1 MKEIYFWSPCLD
13 KVGTYKSTIN
23 STISLSKYSK
33 NKFSI
38 KLINSCGE
46 WDQEKEKLNQYNVEL
61 VDLGYKY
68 FKFLPK
74 KGFLKSRASYFIIFL
89 LSIIPLLRI
98 LIKKKPD
105 FLIAHLLTSL
115 PLILKK
121 IFNFKS
127 NLILR
132 ISGYP
137 KLNFIRKTIWKLV
150 SKKLFGI
157 LCPSED
163 LKNQLINS
171 KIFEIEKL
179 MFIPDPIIE
188 VKKFSI
194 FCNRTKFKDIEQM
207 KKKFFV
213 SAGRLTKQKNFS
225 YLILE
230 FHEFLKENND
240 NFNLLIFGDGEEK
253 EKLNSL
259 IIKLNL
265 EKKIFLMGY
274 SDELFSYMKKAEAFI
289 LSSLWEDPGF
299 VLIESAMNNL
309 FIISSDCKNGPRE
322 FLSNG
327 LGGILYKTGK
337 KDELK
342 KSLNKF
348 LSYKKID
355 KFNQKLNAKK
365 NCNKYTLYKHYTLF
379 KKFLLKLNT

>member
-13 KVGTYKSTIN
+13 RVGTYKSTIN

-33 NKFSI
+33 NEFSI

-46 WDQEKEKLNQYNVEL
+46 WDKEKEKLEKYNIEI

-68 FKFLPK
+68 FKLLPK
-74 KGFLKSRASYFIIFL
+74 KGFFRSRASYLIIFL
-89 LSIIPLLRI
+89 LSFIPLIRL

-105 FLIAHLLTSL
+105 FLIIHLLTSL
-115 PLILKK
+115 PLLLKR
-121 IFNFKS
+121 IFNFNT

-137 KLNFIRKTIWKLV
+137 KLNFLRKLIWKLV

-163 LKNQLINS
+163 LKNQLNIS
-171 KIFEIEKL
+171 KIFESEKL
-179 MFIPDPIIE
+179 LFIPDPIIE

-194 FCNRTKFKDIEQM
+194 GYNKIKSKSVKEMKNR
-207 KKKFFV
+207 FFI
-213 SAGRLTKQKNFS
+213 SAGRLTKQKNFA

-230 FHEFLKENND
+230 FHKFLKENN
-240 NFNLLIFGDGEEK
+240 NFDLLIFGDGEEK

-259 IIKLNL
+259 IMKLNL
-265 EKKIFLMGY
+265 QKNIFLMGY
-274 SDELFSYMKKAEAFI
+274 SEELYSYMKKADAFI

-309 FIISSDCKNGPRE
+309 FIISSDCKNGPKE
-322 FLSNG
+322 FLNNG
-327 LGGILYKTGK
+327 KGGILYETGK
-337 KDELK
+337 KDKLK
-342 KSLNKF
+342 ESLDKF
-348 LSYKKID
+348 LGFKKLDRLNLKI
-355 KFNQKLNAKK
+355 NAKK
-365 NCNKYTLYKHYTLF
+365 NCNKYTLYKHYILLR
-379 KKFLLKLNT
+379 KFLIKSSS